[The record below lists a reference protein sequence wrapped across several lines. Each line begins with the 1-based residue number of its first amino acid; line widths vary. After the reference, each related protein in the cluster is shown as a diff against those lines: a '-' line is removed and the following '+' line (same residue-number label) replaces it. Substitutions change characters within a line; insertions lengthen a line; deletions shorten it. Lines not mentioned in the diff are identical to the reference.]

1 MTLRRESPAIYSQS
15 VFCVIEIRKSLP
27 GISDFSPISVCFNLF
42 HLLLEVTNEF
52 PFQWPGNCSILR
64 VHCPISVCF
73 NLFHLLLEV
82 TNYFPFQWPGKC
94 SILRVHP
101 KAGGQRPGAR
111 EIVVLERRIPMKSNR
126 IRIFAYAVLGL
137 FAICASA
144 RPAAAQAFKGSFTL
158 PAEVRWQSAALPAR
172 DST

>member
-42 HLLLEVTNEF
+42 HLLLEVTND
-52 PFQWPGNCSILR
+52 
-64 VHCPISVCF
+64 
-73 NLFHLLLEV
+73 
-82 TNYFPFQWPGKC
+82 FPFQWPGKC